1 MHTAINAAFD
11 RLCRRYWT
19 GGSVL
24 EIGATPTLDT
34 LLNLPAL
41 RQGNLRLGVNIE
53 GSSRIGGAEIV
64 ALNANDMAIFDSSS
78 FDLVV
83 CNSTLEHDPHFWMT
97 LSEVRRLLRPG
108 GIAIYGVPGYIATS
122 GPVRRGLGF
131 MTRLWPSPL
140 PGASWLAGASATT
153 ATLHVHNFPGDYY
166 RFSEQAMVEVLLNG
180 LEVKEIETLLHPP
193 RIIGV
198 GRKRD

>member
-1 MHTAINAAFD
+1 MHPAVNAAFD

-19 GGSVL
+19 GGAVL
-24 EIGATPTLDT
+24 EIGAMPAPDT
-34 LLNLPAL
+34 LLNLPTL
-41 RQGNLRLGVNIE
+41 RQSSLRLGVNID
-53 GSSRIGGAEIV
+53 GSSHIGAAEIL
-64 ALNANDMAIFDSSS
+64 ALNANDMAVLDSSS

-83 CNSTLEHDPHFWMT
+83 CNSTLEHDPTFWMT

-108 GIAIYGVPGYIATS
+108 GIAIYGVPGYIAST
-122 GPVRRGLGF
+122 GKGLGL
-131 MTRLWPSPL
+131 MARLWPSPL
-140 PGASWLAGASATT
+140 PGAAWIAGAAATT

-166 RFSEQAMVEVLLNG
+166 RFSRQAMAEALLAD
-180 LEVKEIETLLHPP
+180 LDVKEIETLLHPP